1 MSKIAE
7 LDAQL
12 QAICPMNGCVRFNDG
27 TVRIDFKPEA
37 TEQQK
42 AAAEAVV
49 AVFDWRPRKAKS
61 VAAVYA
67 AVRGLTGTEQEK
79 LLQAFLALAIVDN
92 PQRARDVMRKLGIS
106 IVDGDEVA

>member
-37 TEQQK
+37 TAEQRATAQ
-42 AAAEAVV
+42 AIADA
-49 AVFDWRPRKAKS
+49 FDWRPRKPRT
-61 VAAVYA
+61 VAAVYQAVQRLTA
-67 AVRGLTGTEQEK
+67 ADQSK
-79 LLQAFLALAIVDN
+79 LFAAFITLAIVDN
-92 PQRARDVMRKLGIS
+92 PQRAKDVMTKLNIP
-106 IVDGDEVA
+106 IVEGDEL